1 MLKCYRT
8 RQRLSAFLDGA
19 LDEAT
24 TRTTVAHLTSCEAC
38 QKEADQFR
46 RLQALLRRTAAAAPE
61 PDWTGFWP
69 GVVRGVQDAKRAPAP
84 RPRRALWVPRWALG
98 GAVAAVLMSLGVWQM
113 MPGSTIM
120 DDAGVIVSSAR
131 TEDPRGTVMV
141 YSNKEQDVA
150 VVWVLGLD
158 D

>member
-8 RQRLSAFLDGA
+8 RHRLSAFLDGA

-24 TRTTVAHLTSCEAC
+24 TRSTVAHLTSCQAC

-46 RLQALLRRTAAAAPE
+46 RLQAMLQRTAAATRE

-84 RPRRALWVPRWALG
+84 ARPRRAFWQPRWALG
-98 GAVAAVLMSLGVWQM
+98 SAVAVVLMSLGVWQM
-113 MPGSTIM
+113 IPGPATM
-120 DDAGVIVSSAR
+120 DAGVIVSSAR
-131 TEDPRGTVMV
+131 TEDPRGTVVV

-150 VVWVLGLD
+150 VVWVLGID

>member
-8 RQRLSAFLDGA
+8 RQRLSAFVDGA

-24 TRTTVAHLTSCEAC
+24 TRSTVAHLTSCQAC

-46 RLQALLRRTAAAAPE
+46 RLQAMLQRTAAATPE

-69 GVVRGVQDAKRAPAP
+69 GVVRGVQDAKRAPAAA
-84 RPRRALWVPRWALG
+84 RPRRAFWQPRWALG
-98 GAVAAVLMSLGVWQM
+98 GAVAALLMSLGVWQM
-113 MPGSTIM
+113 IPGPVTM
-120 DDAGVIVSSAR
+120 DAGVIVSSAR
-131 TEDPRGTVMV
+131 TEDPRGTVVV

-150 VVWVLGLD
+150 VVWVLGIED
-158 D
+158 

>member
-1 MLKCYRT
+1 M
-8 RQRLSAFLDGA
+8 QESAKP
-19 LDEAT
+19 AT
-24 TRTTVAHLTSCEAC
+24 TRSTVAHLTSCEAC

-46 RLQALLRRTAAAAPE
+46 RLHTLLQRTAAAAPE

-69 GVVRGVQDAKRAPAP
+69 GVVRGVQDAKRAPAA
-84 RPRRALWVPRWALG
+84 RPRRAFWQARWALG
-98 GAVAAVLMSLGVWQM
+98 SAVAAILMSVGVWQM
-113 MPGSTIM
+113 IPGPATM
-120 DDAGVIVSSAR
+120 DVGVIVSSAR

>member
-8 RQRLSAFLDGA
+8 RQRLSGFLDGA
-19 LDEAT
+19 LDEAA
-24 TRTTVAHLTSCEAC
+24 TRSTVAHLTSCEAC
-38 QKEADQFR
+38 QKEADQLR
-46 RLQALLRRTAAAAPE
+46 RLHAMLQRAAAAGPE

-69 GVVRGVQDAKRAPAP
+69 GVVRGVQDVKRAPAV
-84 RPRRALWVPRWALG
+84 RPRRALWQGRWALG
-98 GAVAAVLMSLGVWQM
+98 SAVAAVLMFLGVWQLI
-113 MPGSTIM
+113 PGPTTV
-120 DDAGVIVSSAR
+120 DAAVMVSSAR

>member
-8 RQRLSAFLDGA
+8 RQRLSAFLDGV
-19 LDEAT
+19 LDEAP
-24 TRTTVAHLTSCEAC
+24 TRSTVAHLTSCEAC

-46 RLQALLRRTAAAAPE
+46 RLHALLQRTAAAAPE

-69 GVVRGVQDAKRAPAP
+69 GVVRGVQDAKRAPAA
-84 RPRRALWVPRWALG
+84 RPRRAFWQPRWALG
-98 GAVAAVLMSLGVWQM
+98 SAVAAVLMSLGVWQM
-113 MPGSTIM
+113 IPGPATV
-120 DDAGVIVSSAR
+120 DAGVIVSSAR

>member
-69 GVVRGVQDAKRAPAP
+69 GVVRGVQDAKRAPVAS
-84 RPRRALWVPRWALG
+84 PRRGFWVPRWALG
-98 GAVAAVLMSLGVWQM
+98 GAVAAVLMTLGVWQM
-113 MPGSTIM
+113 IPGPTVM

>member
-1 MLKCYRT
+1 MR
-8 RQRLSAFLDGA
+8 S
-19 LDEAT
+19 
-24 TRTTVAHLTSCEAC
+24 TVAHLTSCQEC

-46 RLQALLRRTAAAAPE
+46 RLNSMLKRTAALTPE

-69 GVVRGVQDAKRAPAP
+69 GVVRGVQDAKQAPAP
-84 RPRRALWVPRWALG
+84 RPSRALWRPRWALG
-98 GAVAAVLMSLGVWQM
+98 GALAAVLMSLGVWQM
-113 MPGSTIM
+113 IPGPTTM

-131 TEDPRGTVMV
+131 TDDPRGTVMV

>member
-24 TRTTVAHLTSCEAC
+24 THSTVAHLTSCDAC

-46 RLQALLRRTAAAAPE
+46 RLHALLQRTAAATPE

-69 GVVRGVQDAKRAPAP
+69 GVVRGVEDAKRVPAA
-84 RPRRALWVPRWALG
+84 RVRRAFWQPRWALG
-98 GAVAAVLMSLGVWQM
+98 GALAALLMSLGVWQM
-113 MPGSTIM
+113 IPGPTTM

>member
-1 MLKCYRT
+1 MLTCYRT

-19 LDEAT
+19 LDEAA
-24 TRTTVAHLTSCEAC
+24 TRSTVAHLTSCDAC

-46 RLQALLRRTAAAAPE
+46 RLHALLQRTAAAVRE

-69 GVVRGVQDAKRAPAP
+69 GVVRGVQDAKQAPAV
-84 RPRRALWVPRWALG
+84 RPRRAFWQPRWALG
-98 GAVAAVLMSLGVWQM
+98 GALAAVLMSLGVWQM
-113 MPGSTIM
+113 VPGPTTM

>member
-1 MLKCYRT
+1 VLTCYRT
-8 RQRLSAFLDGA
+8 RQRLSAFLDGE
-19 LDEAT
+19 LDDAT
-24 TRTTVAHLTSCEAC
+24 TRTTVAHLTSCGAC

-46 RLQALLRRTAAAAPE
+46 RLHSMLQRTASAAPE

-69 GVVRGVQDAKRAPAP
+69 GVVRGVQDAKRAPVV
-84 RPRRALWVPRWALG
+84 RPRRAFWQPRWAVG
-98 GAVAAVLMSLGVWQM
+98 SAVAAILMSVGVWQL
-113 MPGSTIM
+113 MPDPATM
-120 DDAGVIVSSAR
+120 DAGVIVSSAR

>member
-19 LDEAT
+19 LDDAT
-24 TRTTVAHLTSCEAC
+24 TRTTVAHLTSCDAC

-46 RLQALLRRTAAAAPE
+46 RLHAMLQRTAAAAPE

-69 GVVRGVQDAKRAPAP
+69 GVVRGVQDAKRAPVA
-84 RPRRALWVPRWALG
+84 RPRRAFWQPRWALG
-98 GAVAAVLMSLGVWQM
+98 SAVAAILMSVGVWQL
-113 MPGSTIM
+113 MPDPGTM
-120 DDAGVIVSSAR
+120 DAGVIVSSAR

>member
-19 LDEAT
+19 LDEAA
-24 TRTTVAHLTSCEAC
+24 TRSTVAHLTSCDAC

-46 RLQALLRRTAAAAPE
+46 RLHSLLLRTAAAVPE

-69 GVVRGVQDAKRAPAP
+69 GVVRGVQDVKQAPAA
-84 RPRRALWVPRWALG
+84 RPRRAFWQPRWALG
-98 GAVAAVLMSLGVWQM
+98 GALAAVLMSLGVWQM
-113 MPGSTIM
+113 IPTPTTI

>member
-1 MLKCYRT
+1 M
-8 RQRLSAFLDGA
+8 
-19 LDEAT
+19 
-24 TRTTVAHLTSCEAC
+24 
-38 QKEADQFR
+38 R
-46 RLQALLRRTAAAAPE
+46 RLHTLLQRSVAAVAE

-84 RPRRALWVPRWALG
+84 RARRAFWQPRWAVG
-98 GAVAAVLMSLGVWQM
+98 SAVAAALLMSLGVWQM
-113 MPGSTIM
+113 TPGPVPLE
-120 DDAGVIVSSAR
+120 AGVTVSSAR

>member
-1 MLKCYRT
+1 VLKCYRT
-8 RQRLSAFLDGA
+8 RQRLSAFVDGA

-24 TRTTVAHLTSCEAC
+24 TRSTVAHLTSCQAC
-38 QKEADQFR
+38 RREADQFR
-46 RLQALLRRTAAAAPE
+46 RLQAMLQRTAAATPE

-69 GVVRGVQDAKRAPAP
+69 GVVRGVQDAKRAPVASP
-84 RPRRALWVPRWALG
+84 PRRAFWQPRWALG

-113 MPGSTIM
+113 IPGPGTM
-120 DDAGVIVSSAR
+120 DASVIVSSAR
-131 TEDPRGTVMV
+131 TEDPRGTVVV

-150 VVWVLGLD
+150 VVWVLGID

>member
-1 MLKCYRT
+1 VLKCYRT

-24 TRTTVAHLTSCEAC
+24 THSTVAHLTSCDAC

-46 RLQALLRRTAAAAPE
+46 RLHALLQRAAAAAPE

-69 GVVRGVQDAKRAPAP
+69 GVVRGVQDAKRAPAA
-84 RPRRALWVPRWALG
+84 RPRRAFWQPRWALG
-98 GAVAAVLMSLGVWQM
+98 GALAAILMSLGVWQM
-113 MPGSTIM
+113 IPGPTTM
-120 DDAGVIVSSAR
+120 DDAGIIVSSAR

>member
-1 MLKCYRT
+1 VLKCYRT

-19 LDEAT
+19 LDETT
-24 TRTTVAHLTSCEAC
+24 TRATVAHLTSCDAC

-46 RLQALLRRTAAAAPE
+46 RLHALLQRTAAAAPE

-69 GVVRGVQDAKRAPAP
+69 GVVRGVQDAKRAPAA
-84 RPRRALWVPRWALG
+84 RPRRAFWQPRWALS
-98 GAVAAVLMSLGVWQM
+98 GAVAAILMSLGVWQM
-113 MPGSTIM
+113 IPGPATT
-120 DDAGVIVSSAR
+120 DAGVVVSSAR
-131 TEDPRGTVMV
+131 TEDPRGTVVV

>member
-1 MLKCYRT
+1 VLNCYQT

-24 TRTTVAHLTSCEAC
+24 TRSTVAHLTSCQEC

-46 RLQALLRRTAAAAPE
+46 RLNSLLKRTAAAIPE

-69 GVVRGVQDAKRAPAP
+69 GVVRGVQDAKQAPAP
-84 RPRRALWVPRWALG
+84 RPRRALWQPRWALG
-98 GAVAAVLMSLGVWQM
+98 GALAAVLMSLGVWQM
-113 MPGSTIM
+113 IPGPTTM

-131 TEDPRGTVMV
+131 TDDPRGTVMV